1 MLPRWIDPATADLL
15 ACRDLLCEGSR
26 SFQAASRLLPADV
39 RDPAIA
45 LYAFCRV
52 ADDAIDANPDGA
64 AAGLAWLRDRLS
76 KAYDGQPADLAPD
89 RAFARIAAQFGIPR
103 ALPDALLEGFA
114 WDAEGRRYADLSAVR
129 AYAVRVAG
137 TVGAMMA
144 VLMGVRDAGRLAAAV
159 DLGVAMQLSNIARDV
174 GEDARNGRLYLPLDW
189 MHEAGLDPDAF
200 LANPRHGPQLGA
212 IIARLLDAAEIH
224 YRRARAGIGRLP
236 AGCRVG
242 ISAAALLY
250 REIGQEVRRRGHDSV
265 TGRAVV
271 SGRRKLRVIAGG
283 VLPTALSR
291 APLPDAVIPEGAFLV
306 DAVLRTVPH
315 GRRQRPAWWQV
326 RTQVLT
332 VLDLFERLEQRERP
346 RTLTEA

>member
-1 MLPRWIDPATADLL
+1 MLPRWTDPATADLI
-15 ACRDLLCEGSR
+15 ACRDLLSEGSR
-26 SFQAASRLLPADV
+26 SFQAASRLLPAAV

-52 ADDAIDANPDGA
+52 ADDAIDDNPNGA
-64 AAGLAWLRDRLS
+64 AAGLAWLRERLS
-76 KAYDGQPADLAPD
+76 RAYAGQPEDLAPD
-89 RAFARIAAQFGIPR
+89 RAFARIAARFGIPR
-103 ALPDALLEGFA
+103 ALPEALLEGFA

-144 VLMGVRDAGRLAAAV
+144 VLMGVRDQRRLAAAI

-189 MHEAGLDPDAF
+189 LDEAGIDPDAF
-200 LANPRHGPQLGA
+200 LAAPGHSPELGNV
-212 IIARLLDAAEIH
+212 IARLLEAAEVH
-224 YRRARAGIGRLP
+224 YNQARAGIARLP
-236 AGCRVG
+236 FGCRFG
-242 ISAAALLY
+242 IGAAALLY
-250 REIGQEVRRRGHDSV
+250 REIGREVGRRGHDSV

-271 SGRRKLRVIAGG
+271 SGRRKLRVLAAG
-283 VLPTALSR
+283 VLPTALSWAR
-291 APLPDAVIPEGAFLV
+291 LPDEAVSEGAYLV
-306 DAVLRTVPH
+306 DAVLRTSP
-315 GRRQRPAWWQV
+315 RAESRAPAWWQV
-326 RTQVLT
+326 RAQALT